1 MRSTYLEQ
9 LSSLQLVHYEWRDDC
24 MYVQQERN
32 MDESSFSRLMV
43 KIISV
48 TYPFLVQPWSLLKT
62 QPGRFLSL
70 LLARQTTIQTH
81 IQ

>member
-1 MRSTYLEQ
+1 MTSMYLEQ

-24 MYVQQERN
+24 MDVQQERN
-32 MDESSFSRLMV
+32 ESSFSRLMV

>member
-1 MRSTYLEQ
+1 MRSMYLEQ

-32 MDESSFSRLMV
+32 TDESSFSRLMV

>member
-1 MRSTYLEQ
+1 MRSMYLEQ

-24 MYVQQERN
+24 MDVQQERN
-32 MDESSFSRLMV
+32 ESSFSRLMV

-70 LLARQTTIQTH
+70 LLARQTTIQTQ

>member
-1 MRSTYLEQ
+1 MRSMYLEQ

-32 MDESSFSRLMV
+32 ESSFSHLMV